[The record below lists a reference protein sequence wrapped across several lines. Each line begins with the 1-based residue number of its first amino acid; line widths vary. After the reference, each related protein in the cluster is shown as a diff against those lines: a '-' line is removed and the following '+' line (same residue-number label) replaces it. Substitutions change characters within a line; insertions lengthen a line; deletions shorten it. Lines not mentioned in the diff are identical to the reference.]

1 MVMTG
6 LYLKRIVNLSVNL
19 LSSQAT
25 ELAWHRKSPSEP
37 TEGLFHEI
45 RWLNYRES
53 HGLRETGILI
63 HLGVEGAVRK
73 TLL

>member
-1 MVMTG
+1 MVMTDF
-6 LYLKRIVNLSVNL
+6 YLERTVNLPVNS

-25 ELAWHRKSPSEP
+25 ELARYRKSPSEP

-45 RWLNYRES
+45 GWLNYRES
-53 HGLRETGILI
+53 HGFRETGILI